1 MIDAK
6 KRWMGDLEY
15 GYQEQSSLLGA
26 AMLGRFWLSG
36 QYDQA
41 QPARLAENR
50 RQS

>member
-26 AMLGRFWLSG
+26 AMLGQFWLSG

-41 QPARLAENR
+41 QPAGVASTQRY
-50 RQS
+50 S